1 MLQCDYI
8 KTSLKFLQPAGTSRG
23 VLHEKE
29 SWFIR
34 LRNSDDPE
42 TVGIGECSLIPGLS
56 PDSIPVFEQQLR
68 AVCQSVGNF
77 VPGKRDGPG
86 TAFPSEEGLTPL
98 KKGQSHLDKER
109 GASDNE
115 QNPNASYGSPDEK
128 MHGKDKES
136 SKLSNKES
144 NTIQNGPNAHQ
155 DSLTA
160 EILSNIELSAF
171 PAIRFGLETALRDLE
186 QGGKRLL
193 YPSDF
198 TTGTTGIPINGLIWM
213 GNKREMLSRIAEKLD
228 QGFSVLKMKVGA
240 LNFDDELEILHALRK
255 EHPPAQLELRL
266 DANGAWQP
274 DEALEKLKVLSE
286 FGIHSVEQPIPAG
299 TPEEMARVCTNSPI
313 PIALDEELIGVHTP
327 EQKEQLLATIK
338 PHYIILKPSLLG
350 GIKASDE
357 WIGLAEKQGTGWWV
371 TSALESNIGLNA
383 IAQWT
388 ATLETSLP
396 QGLGTGSLF
405 ANNIPSPL
413 TVTGSRLFYRP
424 EKPWNLSPLKF

>member
-23 VLHEKE
+23 VLHEKD
-29 SWFIR
+29 SWFVR
-34 LRNSDDPE
+34 LWDSDNPE

-56 PDSIPVFEQQLR
+56 PDSVPGFEQQLK
-68 AVCQSVGNF
+68 AVCQAVENV
-77 VPGKRDGPG
+77 VP
-86 TAFPSEEGLTPL
+86 
-98 KKGQSHLDKER
+98 
-109 GASDNE
+109 SD
-115 QNPNASYGSPDEK
+115 
-128 MHGKDKES
+128 
-136 SKLSNKES
+136 
-144 NTIQNGPNAHQ
+144 
-155 DSLTA
+155 
-160 EILSNIELSAF
+160 LSAF

-193 YPSDF
+193 YTSDF

-213 GNKREMLSRIAEKLD
+213 GNKPEMLSRIAEKLD

-240 LNFDDELEILHALRK
+240 LNFSDELEILRALRK

-266 DANGAWQP
+266 DANGAWKP
-274 DEALEKLKVLSE
+274 EEALDKLNQLSE
-286 FGIHSVEQPIPAG
+286 YNIHSVEQPIAAG
-299 TPEEMARVCTNSPI
+299 TPEAMARVCINSPI

-350 GIKASDE
+350 GFSASEE
-357 WIGLAEKQGTGWWV
+357 WINLAEKQGTGWWV

-388 ATLETSLP
+388 ATLDTALP

-424 EKPWNLSPLKF
+424 EKPWDLLSLKF